1 MRKNRGILPLVILL
15 LSSCLILSACGDN
28 SQQGNIAP
36 PPPDVGVVTLEVKP
50 LIITTELPGRTS
62 AYRIAEVR
70 PQVSGII
77 LKRNYKEGSDVEAGI
92 SLYQIDPATYK
103 ANYDSA
109 KANLAKAK
117 ANAEITCLTVSR
129 YKPLLGTNYISKQ
142 EYDTANA
149 NYAQALASLKAAEA
163 AVETTRI
170 NLEYTKVTAPISG
183 RTGKS
188 NVTEGAL
195 VSTGQAIV
203 LTTIQQLDPIYVD
216 VTQSSDDYLR
226 LKNEIASGNLAKESQ
241 QALVSL
247 KMNNGDIYTEKGVLQ
262 FSDVTVDES
271 TGSITMRAIFPNP
284 DNKLLPGMFVRTIL
298 EEGVKKNA
306 ILVPQQSVNRTPHG
320 EAQVMIVNANNE
332 VEIRTVITAQAIGNQ
347 WLITKGLSAGE
358 RVIVIGLQKIKP
370 GMKVIAKE
378 TSLNINTSQK

>member
-1 MRKNRGILPLVILL
+1 MQKNRGVLPLVILL
-15 LSSCLILSACGDN
+15 LSNCLILSACGDN

-36 PPPDVGVVTLEVKP
+36 PPPEVGIVTLEVKP
-50 LIITTELPGRTS
+50 FTVTTELPGRTS
-62 AYRIAEVR
+62 AYRIAEIR

-77 LKRNYKEGSDVEAGI
+77 LKIKRNYKEGSDVKAGT

-103 ANYDSA
+103 TNYDSA

-149 NYAQALASLKAAEA
+149 NYTQALASLKAAEGV
-163 AVETTRI
+163 VETARI

-183 RTGKS
+183 HTSKS

-195 VSTGQAIV
+195 VSTGQTIA

-241 QALVSL
+241 QAPVSL
-247 KMNNGDIYTEKGVLQ
+247 KIKMNNGDIYTEKGVLQ

-284 DNKLLPGMFVRTIL
+284 DKKLLPGMFVRTIL

-306 ILVPQQSVNRTPHG
+306 ILVPQQGVNRTPRG

-332 VEIRTVITAQAIGNQ
+332 VEVRTVITAQAIGNQ

-358 RVIVIGLQKIKP
+358 RVIIIGLQKIKP
-370 GMKVIAKE
+370 GMKVMAKE
-378 TSLNINTSQK
+378 TSLKI